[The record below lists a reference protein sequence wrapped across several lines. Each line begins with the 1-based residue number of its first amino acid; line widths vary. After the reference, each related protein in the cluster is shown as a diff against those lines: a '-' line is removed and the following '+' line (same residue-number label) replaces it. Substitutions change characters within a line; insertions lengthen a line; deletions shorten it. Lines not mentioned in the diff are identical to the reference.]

1 MDVSVIIVNY
11 NTYELT
17 SACIESIIKNTTN
30 ISYEIIV
37 VDNASTDGSKDRF
50 ETDSRIKYIYSEKN
64 GGFGYG
70 NNRGIEIAKGDYLFL
85 LNSDTLLVNN
95 AIQIV

>member
-37 VDNASTDGSKDRF
+37 VDNA
-50 ETDSRIKYIYSEKN
+50 
-64 GGFGYG
+64 
-70 NNRGIEIAKGDYLFL
+70 
-85 LNSDTLLVNN
+85 
-95 AIQIV
+95 

>member
-17 SACIESIIKNTTN
+17 SACIESIIEKTF
-30 ISYEIIV
+30 
-37 VDNASTDGSKDRF
+37 DNASNDGSKERF
-50 ETDSRIKYIYSEKN
+50 ETASRIKYIYSEKN

-70 NNRGIEIAKGDYLFL
+70 NNRGIEIAKGDYLFY
-85 LNSDTLLVNN
+85 
-95 AIQIV
+95 